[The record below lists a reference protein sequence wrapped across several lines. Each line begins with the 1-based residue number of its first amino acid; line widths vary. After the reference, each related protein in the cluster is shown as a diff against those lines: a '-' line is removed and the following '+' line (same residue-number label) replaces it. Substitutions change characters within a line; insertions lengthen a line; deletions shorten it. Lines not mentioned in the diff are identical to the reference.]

1 MQHRNPFLVF
11 FLPLITFGIYG
22 LVWYVRT
29 KSEMNAKGAKI
40 PTAWLLII
48 PIANIYWLYKYSE
61 GVEAVTNK
69 DMSTAVA
76 FILIFLLGI
85 IGMAIVQSKFNSV
98 ST

>member
-76 FILIFLLGI
+76 FILIFLLGM